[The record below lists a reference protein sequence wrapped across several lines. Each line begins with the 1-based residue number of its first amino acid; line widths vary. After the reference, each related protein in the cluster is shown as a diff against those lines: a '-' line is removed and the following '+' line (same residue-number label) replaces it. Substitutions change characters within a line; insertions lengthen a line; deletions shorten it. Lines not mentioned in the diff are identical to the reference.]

1 MEHLFYFGAVLFA
14 IYELMYLMSVRSHV
28 QEKIKYYLWS
38 RDNKGVKYDEL
49 PKDIKYFAKRH
60 VIVGVPLI
68 FWIFVGLMSSQWV
81 AFGFFLITQLLL
93 GIIKK
98 PFKYNLQVSVFIN
111 YINTIIGLLFA
122 LFVIINKYHLRI
134 DLLYYVKSL
143 F

>member
-1 MEHLFYFGAVLFA
+1 MEHLFYFGSVLFA
-14 IYELMYLMSVRSHV
+14 IYELMYLVSVRSHV

-38 RDNKGVKYDEL
+38 RDNKGVKYDEM
-49 PKDIKYFAKRH
+49 PKDIKDFAKRQ
-60 VIVGVPLI
+60 IIGVPLI
-68 FWIFVGLMSSQWV
+68 VWTFVGLMSSQWV
-81 AFGFFLITQLLL
+81 VFGLFLMTQLLL
-93 GIIKK
+93 GIVKK
-98 PFKYNLQVSVFIN
+98 PFKYNLQVSVFID